1 MSATAHLVELFSAI
15 QGEGPYVG
23 ERQIFVRLG
32 GCDLRCRFCD
42 SPHTW
47 RPPTYARVEGTP
59 GERDFQQVPNPVTGA
74 QILTWLQQQFQG
86 GRHQAISITGGEPLL
101 QADFLAAWLPV
112 ITARIPLPIYLETG
126 GHRPQELAQVLPW
139 VHIIAMDYKLPSVS
153 GESHHQ
159 AHQAFLAQAL
169 AAGVEIFVKIIVDQ
183 HTDTA
188 ELATAL
194 AMISALAPETLVIL
208 QPVTPRPAS
217 PAPTPAQVLG
227 WQKLA
232 HEYLPRVRV
241 IPQTHPLLGQL

>member
-1 MSATAHLVELFSAI
+1 MSPTAHLVEIFSAI

-23 ERQIFVRLG
+23 ERQIFLRLG

-47 RPPTYARVEGTP
+47 RPSTHARVEQTP
-59 GERDFQQVPNPVTGA
+59 GERDFQQVANPVTGS
-74 QILTWLQQQFQG
+74 QILAWLQRQFQG

-112 ITARIPLPIYLETG
+112 ITAQIPLPIYLETG

-139 VHIIAMDYKLPSVS
+139 VQVIAMDYKLPSVS
-153 GESHHQ
+153 GETHHQ
-159 AHQAFLAQAL
+159 AHQAFLAQAV
-169 AAGVEIFVKIIVDQ
+169 AAGVETFVKMVVDRRTQ
-183 HTDTA
+183 EG

-194 AMISALAPETLVIL
+194 AMIRAIAPETLVIL
-208 QPVTPRPAS
+208 QPVTPRAAS
-217 PAPTPAQVLG
+217 LAPTPAQVLH
-227 WQKLA
+227 WQQLA
-232 HEYLPRVRV
+232 QDYLPRVRV